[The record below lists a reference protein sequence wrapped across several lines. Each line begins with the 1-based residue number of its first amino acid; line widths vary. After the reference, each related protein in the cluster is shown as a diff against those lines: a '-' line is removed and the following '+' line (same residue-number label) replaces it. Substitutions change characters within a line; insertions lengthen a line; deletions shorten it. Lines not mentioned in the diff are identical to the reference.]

1 MQLRTEV
8 EIDAPPEVVWKV
20 LSDLSTYHEWN
31 PFITTFD
38 GPLKEGAQVRI
49 VVSPPDSSD
58 FRFRPVILKVLP
70 NRELRWRGTMIANFF
85 FWGEHFIELTKTAQ
99 NKTRVVHG
107 EDFGGFLLKFLLGQM
122 GATQRG
128 FVHMNQALKRRAE
141 ALYAA
146 TGSPLSAASL
156 DS

>member
-20 LSDLSTYHEWN
+20 LEDRSAYHEWN
-31 PFITTFD
+31 PFITTFE
-38 GPLKEGAQVRI
+38 GPLEEGARVKI

-58 FRFRPVILKVLP
+58 FRFRPTLLKVEP
-70 NRELRWRGTMIANFF
+70 NRMLRWKGTMIANFF
-85 FWGEHFIELTKTAQ
+85 FWGEHFIELIPITA
-99 NKTRVVHG
+99 NKTRVSHG

-141 ALYAA
+141 TLYAA
-146 TGSPLSAASL
+146 TGSVDSGVPL

>member
-8 EIDAPPEVVWKV
+8 EIDAPKEVVWQV
-20 LSDLSTYHEWN
+20 LADRSSYHEWN

-38 GPLKEGAQVRI
+38 GPLEAGAQVRI

-58 FRFRPVILKVLP
+58 FRFRPIILKVEP

-85 FWGEHFIELTKTAQ
+85 FWGEHFIELIPTGT
-99 NKTRVVHG
+99 NRTRVIHG

-146 TGSPLSAASL
+146 TGSPMSGSRL